1 MEILVIDGQGGGY
14 GRSLI
19 AALRAAGYE
28 GEIIAVGTNS
38 AATAAMLKAGASAGA
53 TGENAVIV
61 NAARAR
67 VIAGPLGLV
76 MADSMLGE
84 CSAAMATAVARSG
97 ARKVLIP
104 AAKCGV
110 QIAGLSPL
118 PLAESIAD
126 AVRLIQAAVREN
138 T

>member
-1 MEILVIDGQGGGY
+1 MELVVIDGQGGGY
-14 GRSLI
+14 GRALI
-19 AALRAAGYE
+19 AALRSAGYE

-38 AATAAMLKAGASAGA
+38 AATSAMLKAGADAGA

-61 NAARAR
+61 NARRAE

-84 CSAAMATAVARSG
+84 CSPAMAASRAV
-97 ARKVLIP
+97 KVLIP

-110 QIAGLSPL
+110 QIAGLPSL
-118 PLAESIAD
+118 PLADSIAD
-126 AVRLIQAAVREN
+126 AVRRILALAAE
-138 T
+138 